1 MVKKVFENTGFCYLA
16 SKDEYSSESWWNSN
30 TISVLERIF
39 YEKSRLKKALDEFH
53 DSKICK
59 EDKTSTLYSVA
70 MSKYIADCESLNKV
84 ALNIAKEYASAIEEI
99 SNNRIQRKA

>member
-1 MVKKVFENTGFCYLA
+1 MIKEVFKNTGFGYLA

-70 MSKYIADCESLNKV
+70 MSKYITDCEMLNKV
-84 ALNIAKEYASAIEEI
+84 ALSVAKEYANALEEI
-99 SNNRIQRKA
+99 EFNHKTL

>member
-1 MVKKVFENTGFCYLA
+1 MIKEVFKNTGFGYLA

-59 EDKTSTLYSVA
+59 EDKTRTLYSVA
-70 MSKYIADCESLNKV
+70 MSKYITDCEMLNKA
-84 ALNIAKEYASAIEEI
+84 ALSVAKEYANALEEI
-99 SNNRIQRKA
+99 EFNHKTL

>member
-1 MVKKVFENTGFCYLA
+1 MIKEVFKNTEFRYLA

-39 YEKSRLKKALDEFH
+39 YEKSRLKKSLDKFH

-70 MSKYIADCESLNKV
+70 MSKYITDCERLNKG
-84 ALNIAKEYASAIEEI
+84 ALSVAKEYANALEEI
-99 SNNRIQRKA
+99 ESNHKTL

>member
-1 MVKKVFENTGFCYLA
+1 MIKEVFKNTGFGYLA

-39 YEKSRLKKALDEFH
+39 YEKSRLKKALDEFY

-59 EDKTSTLYSVA
+59 EDKTRTLYSVA
-70 MSKYIADCESLNKV
+70 MSKYITDCEMLNKA
-84 ALNIAKEYASAIEEI
+84 ALSVAKEYANALEEI
-99 SNNRIQRKA
+99 EFNHKTL